1 MYRRLMD
8 LIRGAAKDLF
18 WVVAWLAFSFLAG
31 HFAIG
36 IYDLFR
42 VNLAATA
49 VAVMFVTGAVAWLTN
64 RICKLWGYR

>member
-18 WVVAWLAFSFLAG
+18 WVAAWLAFSFLAG

-36 IYDLFR
+36 VYGLFQ
-42 VNLAATA
+42 VNLAATG
-49 VAVMFVTGAVAWLTN
+49 VAVLGVTGVVVWLVN
-64 RICKLWGYR
+64 RFMWGDR